1 MNKRNTEHGNEKERE
16 KGKGKKK
23 WLPTSTSVP
32 PARIMRTARNQ
43 VMSSSKVVTKTL
55 HFFETGKSVAKFTLG
70 TLEVK
75 T

>member
-1 MNKRNTEHGNEKERE
+1 MV
-16 KGKGKKK
+16 
-23 WLPTSTSVP
+23 PTSTSFP

-75 T
+75 SYLNFRNEVNFPV